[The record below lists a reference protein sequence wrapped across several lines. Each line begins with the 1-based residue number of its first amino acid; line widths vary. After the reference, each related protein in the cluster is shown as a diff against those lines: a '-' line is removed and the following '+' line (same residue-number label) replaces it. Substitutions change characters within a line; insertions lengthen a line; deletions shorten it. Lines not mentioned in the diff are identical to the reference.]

1 MSAELLRQKELESLH
16 QRQQQQ
22 RLLGSEHLG
31 ALPPGLP
38 PDHPALRSL
47 HDIPEGHP
55 LREELVRRSN
65 AMLVLRHGAATP
77 LLTLSHQQQQQQQ
90 PGVPSTPKDTQVQ
103 SSTAVPDAD
112 SRKAP
117 RRGPQTL
124 LRAGDHTAG
133 AEDKGREGEREVRDE
148 EMKDSDSEAE
158 LYEERQDTVG
168 AKASSKPRDRE
179 RDGGKD
185 PGSKGACDGAKETA
199 EGSGRLSAPC
209 SSAGTESPSHHLFT
223 PGLGKADI
231 KYHLPP
237 GFMPPLPALHAQS
250 LPFGF
255 PYANPYFHTGEI
267 LAQTLKREAARRHVK
282 AISMTV
288 CACLQ
293 CGDFSLSGALPLT
306 SV

>member
-22 RLLGSEHLG
+22 QQRLLGSEPLG

-65 AMLVLRHGAATP
+65 AMMVLRHGAATP
-77 LLTLSHQQQQQQQ
+77 LLSLSHHQHQQ
-90 PGVPSTPKDTQVQ
+90 PGPPSGPKDNQ
-103 SSTAVPDAD
+103 AHRPAAGPDAEF
-112 SRKAP
+112 RKAP
-117 RRGPQTL
+117 RRAPQAQHH
-124 LRAGDHTAG
+124 AGDH
-133 AEDKGREGEREVRDE
+133 AEGREDRGRLGDREAHDE
-148 EMKDSDSEAE
+148 EMKDSDSDTETC
-158 LYEERQDTVG
+158 EERQDGVA
-168 AKASSKPRDRE
+168 AKPSSKARQRE
-179 RDGGKD
+179 RGVIESAGT
-185 PGSKGACDGAKETA
+185 AVCDAVKETG
-199 EGSGRLSAPC
+199 ESSGRLSVPC
-209 SSAGTESPSHHLFT
+209 SSTGTESPGRHLFT
-223 PGLGKADI
+223 PGLGKGDV

-255 PYANPYFHTGEI
+255 PYANPYFHTGER
-267 LAQTLKREAARRHVK
+267 LRHTQKSPIKPINVFV
-282 AISMTV
+282 SV
-288 CACLQ
+288 
-293 CGDFSLSGALPLT
+293 SLLVALHLP

>member
-16 QRQQQQ
+16 QRPQQ
-22 RLLGSEHLG
+22 RLLGSDHLG

-47 HDIPEGHP
+47 PDIPEGHP

-77 LLTLSHQQQQQQQ
+77 LFTLNHQQQQ
-90 PGVPSTPKDTQVQ
+90 PGVTSTPKDIQAQ
-103 SSTAVPDAD
+103 RATAAPDAD

-117 RRGPQTL
+117 RRGHQTQL
-124 LRAGDHTAG
+124 HAGDHAAG
-133 AEDKGREGEREVRDE
+133 AEEKGREGDREVQDE

-158 LYEERQDTVG
+158 MYEDRQDSIS
-168 AKASSKPRDRE
+168 AKTSLKPRDRE
-179 RDGGKD
+179 RGGGKH
-185 PGSKGACDGAKETA
+185 PGSKRLCDSAKETA
-199 EGSGRLSAPC
+199 ESSGRLSAPC
-209 SSAGTESPSHHLFT
+209 SSAGTDSPSRHPFT

-237 GFMPPLPALHAQS
+237 GLMPPLPALHAQT

-255 PYANPYFHTGEI
+255 PYTNPYFPTGES
-267 LAQTLKREAARRHVK
+267 LVHTQRRETTCESH
-282 AISMTV
+282 
-288 CACLQ
+288 
-293 CGDFSLSGALPLT
+293 
-306 SV
+306 